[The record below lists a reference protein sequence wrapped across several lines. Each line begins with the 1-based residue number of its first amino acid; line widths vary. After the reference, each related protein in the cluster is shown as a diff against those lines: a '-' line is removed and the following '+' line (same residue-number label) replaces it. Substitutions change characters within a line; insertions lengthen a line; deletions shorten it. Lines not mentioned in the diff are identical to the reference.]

1 MEEQPQGIEGGYIP
15 TEDVSQ
21 YIAEMKKQ
29 ALQVLYPKMDDGMDP
44 MSLITI
50 LKGRSPNMYVAY
62 LAAVEWEGWLAM
74 EEKRKIDWAKLDPV
88 KFMLSHSPSLMGT
101 GRKQAVEIARA
112 TPIEPRRGWFDA
124 LVGR

>member
-1 MEEQPQGIEGGYIP
+1 M
-15 TEDVSQ
+15 EDVPQEPEQVLPPEDVGQ

-29 ALQVLYPKMDDGMDP
+29 ALQVLFPNPSEQAERMA
-44 MSLITI
+44 LITI

-74 EEKRKIDWAKLDPV
+74 ENKRKIDWDKLNPIE
-88 KFMLSHSPSLMGT
+88 FLLGHAPSLMGT

-112 TPIEPRRGWFDA
+112 APSDGRRSLFDV
-124 LVGR
+124 LLHGR